1 MVDGGGG
8 GGGIREGVSDGCN
21 VYEAE
26 LTLIGRLPAHTDN
39 DVTSHL
45 LLDNITLQIKQ
56 TLTAYYPHVN
66 LTGYNLLNKT
76 YSILGHHID

>member
-1 MVDGGGG
+1 MVEREG

-26 LTLIGRLPAHTDN
+26 FTLIGRLSAHTDN